1 MRTVFCRII
10 LTLAVSIAGCGA
22 LLAKAPAAPSDLRV
36 KPLGVNSFLLE
47 WKDNSK
53 NELGWE
59 ILVSKG
65 VTKSPSRFQLIPSPN
80 ITSYVVITTSVPGST
95 LSFQLAAYDGTSGNE
110 VFSKKTSTVVAKAFP
125 TTTFGKPT
133 ELAARTM
140 DDGRIRLAWK
150 DNATS
155 EHGYQIE
162 AKKGLAAWAPVGIA
176 NPGTKFSTN
185 VINFEPGTSYS
196 LRVKAFKTYP
206 LVFSKY
212 SNVVSADTLTFQDP
226 DSLVATPG
234 ADGSVALK
242 WKDRSSVEAG
252 YEIEI
257 KTGTAAFSKIGE
269 VAANVTSTSSIKGFA
284 LNTDYEFR
292 VRAVRFVNLVRVYS
306 DYSNSSIAKT
316 SLLSNPSDLAGS
328 VLSNTSVNLTWKDN
342 SAREHLY
349 VIERR
354 RAGTTEFTN
363 AGSVGEN
370 VKEYTVTG
378 LIPGASY
385 DFRVGS
391 SEFSGTPAYSSAV
404 QFRTTGGALD
414 SNPDRSVYWNSS
426 FLYQIP
432 VTNPATLQSIEVT
445 DLPAGLSY
453 SSATRTI
460 SGTTTEEGVKSVGL
474 RATFAGSAESTA
486 TMVLRIIRPP
496 AAPLIGSAFSPV
508 NVNSGNMVAVS
519 LTNKFSDPDAADAR
533 RVTTTLG
540 NFDIILYPLATP
552 ATVANFLNYANAG
565 SYDGSFFHR
574 SPDNFVV
581 QGGGY
586 RNSGT
591 TFTEISKFAA
601 IVNEPGISN
610 TVGTVAM
617 AKTAGNANSAT
628 SEFFVSVADN
638 KAVLD
643 GQNGGFTVFGRVAG
657 TGMSVVDA
665 INALPRKN
673 YTVTLGGSSR
683 ALEDV
688 PINVVA
694 PAPAVMD
701 PTKLVKVTSVAVVLV
716 LRYEVLSSD
725 AAVATAVV
733 SGSNANITGVASGVA
748 SGTATITVKAIDLDN
763 QMTSQTFEV
772 SVP

>member
-1 MRTVFCRII
+1 MLTVFRRTL
-10 LTLAVSIAGCGA
+10 LTLALALAGGGSIF
-22 LLAKAPAAPSDLRV
+22 AKAPAAPSNLRV

-53 NELGWE
+53 NETGWE
-59 ILVSKG
+59 IRVSKG
-65 VTKSPSRFQLIPSPN
+65 VTHRPSRFQLIPSPN
-80 ITSYVVITTSVPGST
+80 ITSYVVITTAVPGST
-95 LSFQLAAYDGTSGNE
+95 LSFQLAAYTGKAGSE
-110 VFSKKTSTVVAKAFP
+110 VYSKTTSTVIAKAFP
-125 TTTFGKPT
+125 TTTFGAPT
-133 ELAARTM
+133 ELAATTV

-150 DNATS
+150 DNSTS

-176 NPGTKFSTN
+176 NPGTKFSMN

-212 SNVVSADTLTFQDP
+212 SNVVTADTLTFQAP

-252 YEIEI
+252 YEIEL
-257 KTGTAAFSKIGE
+257 KTGTAAFAKIGE
-269 VAANVTSTSSIKGFA
+269 VAADVTSTSSIKGFA
-284 LNTDYEFR
+284 LNTNYEFR
-292 VRAVRFVNLVRVYS
+292 VRAVRFVNLVRVFS
-306 DYSNSSIAKT
+306 DYSNISIAKT
-316 SLLSNPSDLAGS
+316 SLLGTPTNLAGS
-328 VLSNTSVNLTWKDN
+328 VLSDTSIKLTWKDN
-342 SAREHLY
+342 SAREHLF

-354 RAGTTEFTN
+354 RVGTTEFSNT
-363 AGSVGEN
+363 GSVGEN
-370 VKEYTVTG
+370 VKEYQVTG

-391 SEFSGTPAYSSAV
+391 SEFSGTPAYSSTV
-404 QFRTTGGALD
+404 RLTTTGGALD
-414 SNPDRSVYWNSS
+414 SNPDQAVYWNSS
-426 FLYQIP
+426 FLYQIA
-432 VTNPATLQSIEVT
+432 VTNPATLQSITVT
-445 DLPAGLSY
+445 GLPTGLSY
-453 SSATRTI
+453 TSATRTI
-460 SGTTTEEGVKSVGL
+460 SGTTTEEGVKSVAL
-474 RATFAGSAESTA
+474 KATFVGSAESTA
-486 TMVLRIIRPP
+486 TMTLRIIRPP

-508 NVNSGNMVAVS
+508 NVTVGNMLAVS

-601 IVNEPGISN
+601 IANEPGISN
-610 TVGTVAM
+610 TAGTVAM
-617 AKTAGNANSAT
+617 AKSAGNPNSAT

-638 KAVLD
+638 KAILD
-643 GQNGGFTVFGRVAG
+643 AQNGGFTVFGRVAG
-657 TGMSVVDA
+657 TGLSVVDA

-673 YTVTLGGSSR
+673 YTVTVGGSSR

-694 PAPAVMD
+694 PAPVVLD
-701 PTKLVKVTSVAVVLV
+701 PTKLVKVTSVAVVPV
-716 LRYEVLSSD
+716 LRYELLSSD
-725 AAVATAVV
+725 AAVATAVL
-733 SGSNANITGVASGVA
+733 SGSNANITGVATGS
-748 SGTATITVKAIDLDN
+748 ATITVKAIDLDN
-763 QMTSQTFEV
+763 QMTSQSFEV

>member
-1 MRTVFCRII
+1 MRTVFRRTL
-10 LTLAVSIAGCGA
+10 LTLALVLAGGGT
-22 LLAKAPAAPSDLRV
+22 LFAKAPAAPSNLRV

-53 NELGWE
+53 NETGWE

-65 VTKSPSRFQLIPSPN
+65 VTNRPGRFQLIPSPN
-80 ITSYVVITTSVPGST
+80 ITSYVVITTAVPGST
-95 LSFQLAAYDGTSGNE
+95 LSFQLAAYTGKPGSE
-110 VFSKKTSTVVAKAFP
+110 VYSKRTSTVIAKAFP
-125 TTTFGKPT
+125 TTTFGAPT
-133 ELAARTM
+133 ELAATTV

-150 DNATS
+150 DNSTS

-176 NPGTKFSTN
+176 NPGVKFSMN

-212 SNVVSADTLTFQDP
+212 SNVVTADTLTFQAP

-252 YEIEI
+252 YEIEL
-257 KTGTAAFSKIGE
+257 KTGTAAFAKIGE
-269 VAANVTSTSSIKGFA
+269 VAADITSTSSIKGFA
-284 LNTDYEFR
+284 LNTNYEFR
-292 VRAVRFVNLVRVYS
+292 VRAVRFVNLVRVFS
-306 DYSNSSIAKT
+306 DYSNISIAKT
-316 SLLSNPSDLAGS
+316 SLLGNPTNLAGS
-328 VLSNTSVNLTWKDN
+328 VLSDTSVKLTWKDN

-354 RAGTTEFTN
+354 RVGTTEFTN
-363 AGSVGEN
+363 TGSVGEN
-370 VKEYTVTG
+370 VKEYAVTG

-391 SEFSGTPAYSSAV
+391 SEFSGTPAYSSTV
-404 QFRTTGGALD
+404 RLTTPGGALD
-414 SNPDRSVYWNSS
+414 SNPDQAVYWNSS
-426 FLYQIP
+426 FLYQIA
-432 VTNPATLQSIEVT
+432 VTNPATLLSTTVT
-445 DLPAGLSY
+445 GLPTGLSY
-453 SSATRTI
+453 NSATRTI
-460 SGTTTEEGVKSVGL
+460 SGTTTEEGVKSVAL
-474 RATFAGSAESTA
+474 KATFVGSAESTA
-486 TMVLRIIRPP
+486 TMTLRIIRPP

-508 NVNSGNMVAVS
+508 VVNAGNMLAVS

-586 RNSGT
+586 RNSGS

-601 IVNEPGISN
+601 IANEPGISN

-638 KAVLD
+638 KAILD
-643 GQNGGFTVFGRVAG
+643 AQNGGFTVFGRVAG

-673 YTVTLGGSSR
+673 YTITVGGASR
-683 ALEDV
+683 AFEDV

-694 PAPAVMD
+694 PAPVVLD
-701 PTKLVKVTSVAVVLV
+701 PTKLVKVTTVAVVPV

-725 AAVATAVV
+725 GAVATAVL
-733 SGSNANITGVASGVA
+733 SGSNANITGVASG
-748 SGTATITVKAIDLDN
+748 SATITVKAIDLDN

>member
-1 MRTVFCRII
+1 MRTVFHRTL
-10 LTLAVSIAGCGA
+10 LTLALALAGGGS
-22 LLAKAPAAPSDLRV
+22 LFAKAPAAPSNLRV

-53 NELGWE
+53 NETGWE
-59 ILVSKG
+59 IRVSKG
-65 VTKSPSRFQLIPSPN
+65 VTNRPSRFQLIPSPN
-80 ITSYVVITTSVPGST
+80 ITSYVVITTAVPGST
-95 LSFQLAAYDGTSGNE
+95 LSFQLAAYTGKAGSE
-110 VFSKKTSTVVAKAFP
+110 VYSKKASTVIAKAFP
-125 TTTFGKPT
+125 TTTFGAPT
-133 ELAARTM
+133 ELAATTV

-150 DNATS
+150 DNSTS

-176 NPGTKFSTN
+176 NPGTKFSMN

-206 LVFSKY
+206 LVFSEY
-212 SNVVSADTLTFQDP
+212 SNVVTADTLTFQAP

-252 YEIEI
+252 YEIEL
-257 KTGTAAFSKIGE
+257 KTGTAAFAKIGE
-269 VAANVTSTSSIKGFA
+269 VAADVTSTSSIKGFA
-284 LNTDYEFR
+284 LNTNYEFR
-292 VRAVRFVNLVRVYS
+292 VRAVRFVNLVRVFS
-306 DYSNSSIAKT
+306 DYSNISIAKT
-316 SLLSNPSDLAGS
+316 SLLGNPSNLAGS
-328 VLSNTSVNLTWKDN
+328 VLSDTSIKLTWKDN
-342 SAREHLY
+342 SAREHLF

-363 AGSVGEN
+363 TGSVGEN
-370 VKEYTVTG
+370 VKEYDVTG

-391 SEFSGTPAYSSAV
+391 SEFSGTPAYSSTV
-404 QFRTTGGALD
+404 RLTTTGGALD
-414 SNPDRSVYWNSS
+414 SNPDQAVYWNSS
-426 FLYQIP
+426 FLYQIA
-432 VTNPATLQSIEVT
+432 VTNPATLQSITVT
-445 DLPAGLSY
+445 GLPTGLSY
-453 SSATRTI
+453 NSVTRTI
-460 SGTTTEEGVKSVGL
+460 SGTTTEEGVKSVAL
-474 RATFAGSAESTA
+474 KATFVGSAESTA
-486 TMVLRIIRPP
+486 TMTLRIIRAP

-508 NVNSGNMVAVS
+508 NVTVGNMLAVS
-519 LTNKFSDPDAADAR
+519 LTNKFSDPDAAEAR

-586 RNSGT
+586 RNNGT

-601 IVNEPGISN
+601 IANEPGISN
-610 TVGTVAM
+610 TAGTVAM
-617 AKTAGNANSAT
+617 AKSAGNPNSAT

-638 KAVLD
+638 KAILD
-643 GQNGGFTVFGRVAG
+643 AQNGGFSVFGRVAG

-673 YTVTLGGSSR
+673 YTVTVGGSSR

-694 PAPAVMD
+694 PAPVVLD
-701 PTKLVKVTSVAVVLV
+701 PTKLVKVTTVAVVPV
-716 LRYEVLSSD
+716 LRYELLSSNT
-725 AAVATAVV
+725 AVATAVL
-733 SGSNANITGVASGVA
+733 SGSNANITAVASG
-748 SGTATITVKAIDLDN
+748 STTITVKAIDLDN
-763 QMTSQTFEV
+763 QMTSQSFEV

>member
-1 MRTVFCRII
+1 MCTMFRRTL
-10 LTLAVSIAGCGA
+10 LTLVLTVANSGS

-36 KPLGVNSFLLE
+36 KSLGVNSFLLE

-65 VTKSPSRFQLIPSPN
+65 VTNRPGRFQLIPSPN
-80 ITSYVVITTSVPGST
+80 INSYVVITTAVPGST
-95 LSFQLAAYDGTSGNE
+95 LSFQLAAYNGTSGNE
-110 VFSKKTSTVVAKAFP
+110 VYSKKTSTVVAKAFP

-133 ELAARTM
+133 GLSARTM
-140 DDGRIRLAWK
+140 DDGRIRLAWT
-150 DNATS
+150 DNSTS

-176 NPGTKFSTN
+176 NPGTKFSMN

-212 SNVVSADTLTFQDP
+212 SNVVAADTLTFQVP
-226 DSLVATPG
+226 DSLLATPG

-252 YEIEI
+252 YEIEM
-257 KTGTAAFSKIGE
+257 KSGTAAFAKIGE

-284 LNTDYEFR
+284 LNTDYQFR

-306 DYSNSSIAKT
+306 DYSNASTAKT
-316 SLLSNPSDLAGS
+316 SLLSNPSNLAGS
-328 VLSNTSVNLTWKDN
+328 VISNTSVKLTWKDN
-342 SAREHLY
+342 SDREHLY

-354 RAGTTEFTN
+354 RAGTTDFSN

-370 VKEYTVTG
+370 IKEYTVTG

-391 SEFSGTPAYSSAV
+391 SEFSGTPAYSSNV
-404 QFRTTGGALD
+404 RLTTTGGALD
-414 SNPDRSVYWNSS
+414 SNPDQAVYWNSS
-426 FLYQIP
+426 FSYQIA

-445 DLPAGLSY
+445 GLPTGLSY
-453 SSATRTI
+453 NSTTRTI
-460 SGTTTEEGVKSVGL
+460 SGTTTEEGVKSVAL
-474 RATFAGSAESTA
+474 KATFVGSAESTA

-496 AAPLIGSAFSPV
+496 AAPLIASAFSPV
-508 NVNSGNMVAVS
+508 AVNVGYMLAVS
-519 LTNKFSDPDAADAR
+519 LTNKFSDPDAAEAR

-540 NFDIILYPLATP
+540 NFDLILYPLATP

-586 RNSGT
+586 RNSGS

-601 IVNEPGISN
+601 IANEPGISN

-617 AKTAGNANSAT
+617 AKTAGNPNSAT

-638 KAVLD
+638 RTILD

-673 YTVTLGGSSR
+673 YTVTVGSSSR
-683 ALEDV
+683 AFEDV

-694 PAPAVMD
+694 PAPVVLD
-701 PTKLVKVTSVAVVLV
+701 PTKLVKLTTVASVPV
-716 LRYEVLSSD
+716 LRYELLSSN
-725 AAVATAVV
+725 AAVATAVL
-733 SGSNANITGVASGVA
+733 SGSNLNITGVATGS
-748 SGTATITVKAIDLDN
+748 ATITVRAIDLDN

>member
-1 MRTVFCRII
+1 MRTVFRRTL
-10 LTLAVSIAGCGA
+10 LTLALVLAGGGSIF
-22 LLAKAPAAPSDLRV
+22 AKAPAGPSNLRV

-53 NELGWE
+53 NETGWE

-65 VTKSPSRFQLIPSPN
+65 VTNRPGRFQLIPSPN
-80 ITSYVVITTSVPGST
+80 ITSYVVITAAVPGST
-95 LSFQLAAYDGTSGNE
+95 LSFQLAAYTGKAGSE
-110 VFSKKTSTVVAKAFP
+110 VYSKRTSTVITKAFP
-125 TTTFGKPT
+125 TTIFGAPT
-133 ELAARTM
+133 ELAARTV

-150 DNATS
+150 DNSTS

-176 NPGTKFSTN
+176 NPGTKFSMN

-212 SNVVSADTLTFQDP
+212 SNVVTADTLTFQAP

-242 WKDRSSVEAG
+242 WKDRSAVEAG
-252 YEIEI
+252 YEIEL
-257 KTGTAAFSKIGE
+257 KTGTAAFAKIGE
-269 VAANVTSTSSIKGFA
+269 VAADVTSTSSIKGFA

-292 VRAVRFVNLVRVYS
+292 VRAVRFVNLVRVFS
-306 DYSNSSIAKT
+306 DYSNISTAKT
-316 SLLSNPSDLAGS
+316 SLLGNPTNLAGS
-328 VLSNTSVNLTWKDN
+328 VVSNTSVNLTWTDN
-342 SAREHLY
+342 SAREHLF

-363 AGSVGEN
+363 TGSVGEN
-370 VKEYTVTG
+370 VKEYQVTG

-391 SEFSGTPAYSSAV
+391 SEFSGTPAYSSTV
-404 QFRTTGGALD
+404 RLTTTGGALD
-414 SNPDRSVYWNSS
+414 SNPDQAVYWNSS
-426 FLYQIP
+426 FLYQIA
-432 VTNPATLQSIEVT
+432 VTNPATLQSTTVT
-445 DLPAGLSY
+445 GLPTGLSY
-453 SSATRTI
+453 NSATRTI
-460 SGTTTEEGVKSVGL
+460 SGTTTQEGVKSVAL
-474 RATFAGSAESTA
+474 KAIFVGSAESTA
-486 TMVLRIIRPP
+486 TMALRIIRPP

-508 NVNSGNMVAVS
+508 VVNAGNMVAVS

-601 IVNEPGISN
+601 IANEPGISN
-610 TVGTVAM
+610 TAGTVAM
-617 AKTAGNANSAT
+617 AKSAGNPNSAT

-638 KAVLD
+638 KAILD
-643 GQNGGFTVFGRVAG
+643 AQNGGFTVFGRVAG

-673 YTVTLGGSSR
+673 YTVTVGGSSR
-683 ALEDV
+683 AFEDV
-688 PINVVA
+688 PIDVVA
-694 PAPAVMD
+694 PAPMVLD
-701 PTKLVKVTSVAVVLV
+701 PTKLVKVTSIAVVPV

-725 AAVATAVV
+725 GAVATAVL
-733 SGSNANITGVASGVA
+733 SGSNANITGVASG
-748 SGTATITVKAIDLDN
+748 SATITVKALDLDN
-763 QMTSQTFEV
+763 QMTSQSFEV

>member
-1 MRTVFCRII
+1 MRTVFRRTL
-10 LTLAVSIAGCGA
+10 LTLALALAGGGS
-22 LLAKAPAAPSDLRV
+22 LFAKAPAAPSNLRV

-53 NELGWE
+53 NETGWE
-59 ILVSKG
+59 IRVSKG
-65 VTKSPSRFQLIPSPN
+65 VTNRPSRFQLIPSPN
-80 ITSYVVITTSVPGST
+80 ITSYVVITTAVPGST
-95 LSFQLAAYDGTSGNE
+95 LSFQLAAYTGKAGSE
-110 VFSKKTSTVVAKAFP
+110 VYSKRTTTVIAKAFP
-125 TTTFGKPT
+125 TTTFGAPT
-133 ELAARTM
+133 ELAATTV

-150 DNATS
+150 DNSTS

-176 NPGTKFSTN
+176 NPGVKFSMN

-212 SNVVSADTLTFQDP
+212 SNVVAADTLTFQAP

-252 YEIEI
+252 YEIEL
-257 KTGTAAFSKIGE
+257 KTGTAAFAKIGE
-269 VAANVTSTSSIKGFA
+269 VAADVTSTSSIKGFA
-284 LNTDYEFR
+284 LNTNYEFR

-306 DYSNSSIAKT
+306 DYSNISIAKT
-316 SLLSNPSDLAGS
+316 SLLGNPTNLAGS
-328 VLSNTSVNLTWKDN
+328 VLSDTSIKLTWKDN
-342 SAREHLY
+342 SAREHLF

-354 RAGTTEFTN
+354 RVGTTEFTN
-363 AGSVGEN
+363 TGSVGEN
-370 VKEYTVTG
+370 VKEYAVTG

-391 SEFSGTPAYSSAV
+391 SEFSGTPAYSSTV
-404 QFRTTGGALD
+404 RLTTTGGALD
-414 SNPDRSVYWNSS
+414 SNPDQAVYWNSS
-426 FLYQIP
+426 FLYQIA
-432 VTNPATLQSIEVT
+432 VTNPATLLSTTVT
-445 DLPAGLSY
+445 GLPTGLSY
-453 SSATRTI
+453 NSATRTI
-460 SGTTTEEGVKSVGL
+460 SGTTTEEGVKSVAL
-474 RATFAGSAESTA
+474 KATFVGSAESTA
-486 TMVLRIIRPP
+486 TMTLRIIRAP

-508 NVNSGNMVAVS
+508 VVNAGNMLAVS
-519 LTNKFSDPDAADAR
+519 LTNKFSDPDAAEAR

-586 RNSGT
+586 RNSGS

-601 IVNEPGISN
+601 IANEPGISN

-638 KAVLD
+638 KAILD
-643 GQNGGFTVFGRVAG
+643 AQNGGFSVFGRVAG

-673 YTVTLGGSSR
+673 YTVTVGGSSR
-683 ALEDV
+683 AFEDL

-694 PAPAVMD
+694 PAPVVLD
-701 PTKLVKVTSVAVVLV
+701 PTKLVKVTTVAIVPV

-725 AAVATAVV
+725 GAVATAVL
-733 SGSNANITGVASGVA
+733 SGSNANITGVASG
-748 SGTATITVKAIDLDN
+748 SATITVKAIDLDN
-763 QMTSQTFEV
+763 QMTSQSFEV